1 MAVRPLVLT
10 DGPWT
15 GHYRIALEG
24 LPVGGTHIA
33 RADVADFMLRQV
45 SSDRYVHKIPAIAY

>member
-1 MAVRPLVLT
+1 LT

-24 LPVGGTHIA
+24 LPTGGARIA
-33 RADVADFMLRQV
+33 RADVADFMLKQI
-45 SSDRYVHKIPAIAY
+45 SSDEYVHKVPAIAY